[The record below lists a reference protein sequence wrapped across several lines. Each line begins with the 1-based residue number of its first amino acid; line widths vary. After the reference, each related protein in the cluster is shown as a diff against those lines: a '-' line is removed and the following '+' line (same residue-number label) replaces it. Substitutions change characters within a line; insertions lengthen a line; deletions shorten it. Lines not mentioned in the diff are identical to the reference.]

1 MGFDEWVGQCATL
14 DTVQPARPRGSR
26 GVDGDEMNYR
36 FDEEMNSSSQV
47 RKGKKD
53 SCSSLGEGKVA
64 GGRRVTTPALE
75 SAQCAEAK
83 GSGRRKQTAST
94 K

>member
-26 GVDGDEMNYR
+26 GVDGDEMNYG

-47 RKGKKD
+47 RKGKKIP
-53 SCSSLGEGKVA
+53 A
-64 GGRRVTTPALE
+64 RV
-75 SAQCAEAK
+75 
-83 GSGRRKQTAST
+83 SGREKLQVEGG
-94 K
+94 